1 VEDVQA
7 RLVTQGMVRPVVVIV
22 VACAAVVLGLG
33 LLFHHQRDGLPLD
46 HAVYGMVYRNFVGE
60 RGLLQAML
68 VPTEPVLLVIVVAL
82 FFMLAVA
89 RRRPRVALLAVVGPL
104 LAVGLNAVVF
114 KPLVDRTINN
124 GNLAY
129 PSGHTTGLVAVL
141 TVLVLATVTSRAP
154 KPLVSLVII
163 VALVVTVVAATAL
176 VGMKY
181 HYVTDTVG
189 GACLAVATVLGV
201 ALAIDAGAAKRG
213 RVGRTTASGV
223 AL

>member
-1 VEDVQA
+1 
-7 RLVTQGMVRPVVVIV
+7 MVRPVVVIV
-22 VACAAVVLGLG
+22 VACAAVVIGLG

-46 HAVYGMVYRNFVGE
+46 HAVYGLVYRNFVGE
-60 RGLLQAML
+60 RGLLQTML

-82 FFMLAVA
+82 FVMLAVA
-89 RRRPRVALLAVVGPL
+89 RRRPRIALLAVVGPL

-141 TVLVLATVTSRAP
+141 TVLVLATVTSRVP
-154 KPLVSLVII
+154 KSLMSLVIV
-163 VALVVTVVAATAL
+163 VALAITAVAATAL
-176 VGMKY
+176 VGLKY

-201 ALAIDAGAAKRG
+201 ALAIDGGAAKRHQLT
-213 RVGRTTASGV
+213 RTAASGV

>member
-1 VEDVQA
+1 MQA

-22 VACAAVVLGLG
+22 VACCAVLVGLG
-33 LLFHHQRDGLPLD
+33 LFFHGQDDGLPVD
-46 HAVYGMVYRNFVGE
+46 HAVYGLVYRNFVGE

-82 FFMLAVA
+82 FVMLAVA
-89 RRRPRVALLAVVGPL
+89 RRRPRIALLAVVGPL
-104 LAVGLNAVVF
+104 LAIGLNAVVF
-114 KPLVDRTINN
+114 KPLVERTINN

-154 KPLVSLVII
+154 KSLMALVI
-163 VALVVTVVAATAL
+163 VAALIVTVVAAIAL

-213 RVGRTTASGV
+213 RVTKTAASGV

>member
-1 VEDVQA
+1 
-7 RLVTQGMVRPVVVIV
+7 MVRPVVVIV
-22 VACAAVVLGLG
+22 VACAAVVVGLG
-33 LLFHHQRDGLPLD
+33 LFFHHQRDGLPLD
-46 HAVYGMVYRNFVGE
+46 HAVYGLVYRNFVGE

-68 VPTEPVLLVIVVAL
+68 VPTEPVLLVVVVAL
-82 FFMLAVA
+82 FVMLAVA
-89 RRRPRVALLAVVGPL
+89 RRRPRVALLAVAGPL

-141 TVLVLATVTSRAP
+141 TVLVLATVTSRVP
-154 KPLVSLVII
+154 KSLMSLVI
-163 VALVVTVVAATAL
+163 VAALVITAVAATAL

-201 ALAIDAGAAKRG
+201 ALAIDGGAAKRG
-213 RVGRTTASGV
+213 TVAETAASGV